1 MPLLS
6 SWDIYHWRTR
16 VSRVVPW
23 IVYPCAVIA
32 FVLSLASACGSGPV
46 PTNNNDAI
54 KIYASEALTAFLRAT
69 NDDPGMVGD
78 YFPGIDMQ
86 NVDLPVQPEQ
96 ILTVTAQKPE
106 PNGKSMWLVPV
117 IVATNGGAI
126 QSWKI
131 PIAATGSG
139 RDAKYAATRLPS
151 PWPGLVTDKDRAANN
166 TQALPKD
173 SPINKTVS
181 GFLSAWMSGGADVG
195 RYTTTATVAPP
206 WPDRPYTSV
215 DVKDVRTHGA
225 APANIKGTVT
235 VVADVT
241 ANGRYSRECSYA
253 LQLKAVNGQWMVA
266 AINPPS

>member
-6 SWDIYHWRTR
+6 RWDIYHWRTR
-16 VSRVVPW
+16 VSRAAPW
-23 IVYPCAVIA
+23 IVYPCAVIG
-32 FVLSLASACGSGPV
+32 FVLSLASACASGPA
-46 PTNNNDAI
+46 PTVNDDAI
-54 KIYASEALTAFLRAT
+54 KTYACEALTAFLRAT
-69 NDDPGMVGD
+69 NADPGAAGD
-78 YFPGIDMQ
+78 YFPKIDMQ
-86 NVDLPVQPEQ
+86 NVDLPAQPEQ

-106 PNGKSMWLVPV
+106 PNGNSSWLVPV
-117 IVATNGGAI
+117 IVAADGGAT

-151 PWPGLVTDKDRAANN
+151 PWPGLATDKDRAATN

-173 SPINKTVS
+173 SPIHKTVS
-181 GFLSAWMSGGADVG
+181 GFVSAWMSGGADVG

-215 DVKDVRTHGA
+215 DIKAVRIHGV
-225 APANIKGTVT
+225 PPVNVKGTIT

-241 ANGRYSRECSYA
+241 ANGRYSRECSYT
-253 LQLKAVNGQWMVA
+253 LQLKAINGQWMVA
-266 AINPPS
+266 AINPPT